1 MPRAAATEERGM
13 YAIKAAARIGRA
25 LQVGPIT
32 VAQAGCLV
40 AGAAGKDW
48 NRLNSADRK
57 RWRCRAM
64 RLIDAI
70 SLVDGLPIAEDKI
83 GGKLV
88 FFLLTL

>member
-1 MPRAAATEERGM
+1 MPRAADEERGM
-13 YAIKAAARIGRA
+13 YAIRAAARIGRA

-40 AGAAGKDW
+40 AGAAGLEWDE
-48 NRLNSADRK
+48 LDGDDRK
-57 RWRCRAM
+57 RMRCRAM
-64 RLIDAI
+64 RIIDAI
-70 SLVDGLPIAEDKI
+70 SIVGGLPIAEDKI

>member
-13 YAIKAAARIGRA
+13 YAIRAAARIGRA

-40 AGAAGKDW
+40 AGAAGLDW
-48 NRLNSADRK
+48 ERLGEAERK
-57 RWRCRAM
+57 PWRARGM
-64 RLIDAI
+64 RIIDAI
-70 SLVDGLPIAEDKI
+70 SLVGGLPIAEDKI